1 MRGSIRGGRT
11 GLRAAA
17 GTLGAL
23 SVALATI
30 GTANAAD
37 SPPTDN
43 TQDIPVIPVDMAQIP
58 EEIATT
64 APTEPLMLSQSA
76 PTAADPSVAATSAI
90 ADITAFADP
99 NGVQQTLTRQELL
112 RQKVAQIR
120 QRIVALAKAQVGD
133 TYSAG
138 GAGPERFDCSGLA
151 LYVYKEAADYNLPH
165 YSRSQYKVA
174 KKIPKALAKPGDLVF
189 YLSRGAHHV
198 GVYIGNN
205 RMVQAV
211 GRGKGV
217 RLTKISGPWYSYHFT
232 GIGRILPDA

>member
-1 MRGSIRGGRT
+1 MRGTVRGGRT

-17 GTLGAL
+17 GALGAL
-23 SVALATI
+23 SLAMATI
-30 GTANAAD
+30 GTAQAAD
-37 SPPTDN
+37 NPVGDN
-43 TQDIPVIPVDMAQIP
+43 TQEVPVVPADSGSQQDVSQP
-58 EEIATT
+58 
-64 APTEPLMLSQSA
+64 MLSQSVPA
-76 PTAADPSVAATSAI
+76 AADPMLGAPGAVAE
-90 ADITAFADP
+90 FGDP
-99 NGVQQTLTRQELL
+99 TGMQATLTRQELL

-138 GAGPERFDCSGLA
+138 GSGPERFDCSGLA
-151 LYVYKEAADYNLPH
+151 LYVYKEAADHNLPH

-205 RMVQAV
+205 RMVHAV

-217 RLTKISGPWYSYHFT
+217 RLTKINGPWYSYHFT

>member
-1 MRGSIRGGRT
+1 MRARTRGGRT

-23 SVALATI
+23 SLALATI

-37 SPPTDN
+37 NPQADS
-43 TQDIPVIPVDMAQIP
+43 TQDIPVIPTDLAQ
-58 EEIATT
+58 
-64 APTEPLMLSQSA
+64 APDLTSATEPQMLSQSA
-76 PTAADPSVAATSAI
+76 PAVADPSVATASAI
-90 ADITAFADP
+90 SDISGFADP
-99 NGVQQTLTRQELL
+99 AGMQQTLTRQELL

-151 LYVYKEAADYNLPH
+151 LYVYKEAADHNLPH

-205 RMVQAV
+205 RMVHAI

-217 RLTKISGPWYSYHFT
+217 RLT
-232 GIGRILPDA
+232 

>member
-1 MRGSIRGGRT
+1 
-11 GLRAAA
+11 LRAAA

-23 SVALATI
+23 SLALATI

-37 SPPTDN
+37 NPQADS
-43 TQDIPVIPVDMAQIP
+43 TQDIPVIPTDLAQASALTQAPGLASTTEAQI
-58 EEIATT
+58 
-64 APTEPLMLSQSA
+64 LSQPA
-76 PTAADPSVAATSAI
+76 PALADPSVAAASAI
-90 ADITAFADP
+90 ADITGFADP
-99 NGVQQTLTRQELL
+99 AGMQQTLTRQELL

-151 LYVYKEAADYNLPH
+151 LYVYKEAADHNLPH
-165 YSRSQYKVA
+165 YSRSQYKVT
-174 KKIPKALAKPGDLVF
+174 KRIPKALAKPGDLVF

-205 RMVQAV
+205 RMVHAV

-232 GIGRILPDA
+232 GIGRVLPDA

>member
-1 MRGSIRGGRT
+1 MRGRIRGGRT

-23 SVALATI
+23 SLAMATI
-30 GTANAAD
+30 GTAQAAD
-37 SPPTDN
+37 SPLAENPQDAPVAPAEGMLTSEPTA
-43 TQDIPVIPVDMAQIP
+43 PVIADTAAQP
-58 EEIATT
+58 
-64 APTEPLMLSQSA
+64 MLSQSIA
-76 PTAADPSVAATSAI
+76 GVADPSVAVTSAV
-90 ADITAFADP
+90 AGFGDP
-99 NGVQQTLTRQELL
+99 TGMQATLTRQELL

-133 TYSAG
+133 TYVAG
-138 GAGPERFDCSGLA
+138 ASGPERFDCSGLT
-151 LYVYKEAADYNLPH
+151 LYVYKEAADHNLPH
-165 YSRSQYKVA
+165 YSRSQYRIA

-205 RMVQAV
+205 RMVHAV

-217 RLTKISGPWYSYHFT
+217 RLTKISGSWYSYHFT